1 MPFELQEGEK
11 VLGIFRRHWLLFAI
25 EMLGIFALFWV
36 PFLLS
41 MLPAF
46 PILSESVSVFLGT
59 LWMLLICM
67 KAFISWTIYYL
78 DIWVVTNERLVDI
91 EQHSLFNRKSSTLQ
105 LENIEDITVHI
116 NGFWESIIGYGRL
129 SVQTAGNI
137 PEFIINDIP
146 LPEDA
151 KQLIYAAQN
160 SMKREQAGRESVIQS
175 ELQ

>member
-1 MPFELQEGEK
+1 MPFELEEGEK

-25 EMLGIFALFWV
+25 EMLGIFALFWL

-46 PILSESVSVFLGT
+46 PILSESVSIFLGT
-59 LWMLLICM
+59 IWMLMICM

-78 DIWVVTNERLVDI
+78 DIWVITNLRLVDI

-116 NGFWESIIGYGRL
+116 NGFFESIIGYGKL

-151 KQLIYAAQN
+151 KQVIISAQY
-160 SMKREQAGRESVIQS
+160 QS
-175 ELQ
+175 KKDDHIVSI